1 MKIFRVLIS
10 AIAFLALGI
19 TASAQ
24 QATTGP
30 PQGGA
35 PVSLPNGKVAVIN
48 TTVFYTQLAEFKIKL
63 EELNRQFEP
72 RIKDLEG
79 KGDRITALETTLQT
93 QGNALTPA
101 KVAEFNEQL
110 QKLKRDYQRQQ
121 EDLQADGQRA
131 REQAFAPLDEKL
143 GKFAEAYAAKKGII
157 LLVDLANA
165 VNSNTIVWYDT
176 RSDVTQDFVNE
187 YNKANPAPAGATK
200 PAGQKQ

>member
-1 MKIFRVLIS
+1 MKIFRVLVS

-19 TASAQ
+19 AASAQ
-24 QATTGP
+24 QVATSP
-30 PQGGA
+30 AQGGA
-35 PVSLPNGKVAVIN
+35 PAALPNGKVAMIN
-48 TTVFYTQLAEFKIKL
+48 TTVFYTQLAEFKVKL
-63 EELNRQFEP
+63 DELNRQFEP

-79 KGDRITALETTLQT
+79 KADRITALETTLQT
-93 QGNALTPA
+93 QSNALTPA

-131 REQAFAPLDEKL
+131 REQSFAPLDEKL

-187 YNKANPAPAGATK
+187 YNKANPVPAGATK